1 MKRTTAEQEVSLV
14 FHVICLTTSVLA
26 VRRSWDT
33 KFAWF
38 TFQRYG
44 GQWKYM
50 SHWLL
55 YANALYTVYALIVD
69 IYNIITGYT
78 CRPME
83 KDERPLPVRIRDE
96 IFNTICFPFGVG
108 HTLIFAVLTKANTGF
123 FVSLINRRKEDLT
136 AYYMMYLHVFP
147 LVFCFLE
154 TVMTY
159 HKSNRNRKQ
168 SMKIS
173 VITSLAFI
181 AWVLCVAYFGSYWSY
196 PFLRRASV
204 AVRILC
210 FVLYPLITAG
220 CYILGEKVTEK
231 LWMSV
236 ADVHHMEVQEKN
248 KDD

>member
-1 MKRTTAEQEVSLV
+1 
-14 FHVICLTTSVLA
+14 
-26 VRRSWDT
+26 
-33 KFAWF
+33 
-38 TFQRYG
+38 
-44 GQWKYM
+44 
-50 SHWLL
+50 
-55 YANALYTVYALIVD
+55 
-69 IYNIITGYT
+69 
-78 CRPME
+78 
-83 KDERPLPVRIRDE
+83 
-96 IFNTICFPFGVG
+96 
-108 HTLIFAVLTKANTGF
+108 
-123 FVSLINRRKEDLT
+123 
-136 AYYMMYLHVFP
+136 
-147 LVFCFLE
+147 
-154 TVMTY
+154 MTY